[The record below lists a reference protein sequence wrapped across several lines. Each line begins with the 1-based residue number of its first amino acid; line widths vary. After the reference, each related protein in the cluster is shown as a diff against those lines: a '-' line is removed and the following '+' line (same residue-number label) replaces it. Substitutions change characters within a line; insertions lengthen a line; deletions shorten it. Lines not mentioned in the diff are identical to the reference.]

1 MPWLVRL
8 SPDAGRQVERLPADR
23 HDQLLRS
30 LREMAGDP
38 FHGDTRPLKG
48 RKWKGYYRKRVG
60 RYGVIFLPRLQDR
73 IIDIYAVVP
82 KPERTYR

>member
-1 MPWLVRL
+1 
-8 SPDAGRQVERLPADR
+8 
-23 HDQLLRS
+23 
-30 LREMAGDP
+30 MAEDP

-60 RYGVIFLPRLQDR
+60 RYRVIFLLRLQDR